1 MAEDKDVQRQE
12 ALLDSADEIDQVTGE
27 SSEVSD
33 GDKLARYRREVKWGL
48 MLLGALLV
56 ALICTTGYRIYS
68 MRQKAEA
75 RNQVGASDASRA
87 KEAPEASD
95 GDTSSEPSSEA
106 DPWANMDRMGVL
118 GPTDEKESRQTSGTA
133 GSGGAAAF
141 ASDDDDY
148 RQSYSQSSAPS
159 FPDPQAPFPDGPSSP
174 EQNRDTGG
182 YADTGRA
189 DSQGDGRSFEVPS
202 FGGSTGSRYLDYQ
215 PGDRY
220 AMTPPE
226 FDASAETPRSGLGQS
241 SQYGAGDSVG
251 EALAEGGGQ
260 TESPRYAGSESF
272 GSANTN
278 QQHSGGDFASGSAR
292 YERYAE
298 APSIA
303 SADPIVP
310 IAPPQATTA
319 GSGTFAG
326 QSSRGEPRM
335 GTNLDGQ
342 QEGSR
347 ADDGSGEDRYVS
359 AEPAARVAAQP
370 QGGFTR
376 SPEINVPPLTGIPA
390 QGASR
395 STPTRSYVVQPGDTL
410 FDIARRELGL
420 ASRWPEIYELNRE
433 RLGKRLEQLAP
444 GTSLLLPDGSRSASR
459 SRDAWPFE

>member
-1 MAEDKDVQRQE
+1 MAEDKDVQRE
-12 ALLDSADEIDQVTGE
+12 EPVLDSADEIDRVAGE

-33 GDKLARYRREVKWGL
+33 GEKLARYRREVKWGL
-48 MLLGALLV
+48 LLLGALLV
-56 ALICTTGYRIYS
+56 ALICATGYRIFS

-75 RNQVGASDASRA
+75 RNQVGASDASQA

-95 GDTSSEPSSEA
+95 GDASSEQSSEA
-106 DPWANMDRMGVL
+106 DPWADMGRMGVL
-118 GPTDEKESRQTSGTA
+118 GPTDEKESQQTSGTA
-133 GSGGAAAF
+133 TSGGAPAF
-141 ASDDDDY
+141 ASADDDY
-148 RQSYSQSSAPS
+148 PQSYSQSSAPS
-159 FPDPQAPFPDGPSSP
+159 FPDPQAPFPDVPSSP
-174 EQNRDTGG
+174 EQNPDAG
-182 YADTGRA
+182 YADTRGA
-189 DSQGDGRSFEVPS
+189 DSQGDGQSFEVPS
-202 FGGSTGSRYLDYQ
+202 FGGSTGSRYPDYQ

-226 FDASAETPRSGLGQS
+226 FDASAEAPRSGSGPS
-241 SQYGAGDSVG
+241 SQYGAGDSGG
-251 EALAEGGGQ
+251 EAFAEGGGQ
-260 TESPRYAGSESF
+260 SEAPRYAGSESF

-278 QQHSGGDFASGSAR
+278 QQHLGGNFPSGSAR

-303 SADPIVP
+303 SVDPIVP

-319 GSGTFAG
+319 GTGTFTG
-326 QSSRGEPRM
+326 QSGRGEPRT